1 MPLCGERPS
10 LSDLLWFRWGH
21 WLYLTMSSR
30 QSVKYLGEWILPPV
44 LWGPR
49 WAPLLPL
56 SALSLSLLAH
66 RFLLAGAS
74 HSPSIVLRDGHYGVW
89 AHSVTGA
96 TGVTSRAGERVSPA
110 WYKWLPP
117 CWLPSPSCVR
127 GSSRTAPRTQP
138 ELLLSIT
145 FAVQPVSAWTS
156 WVALWEDMGRSQLLQ
171 LWLDYLRAQDCTP
184 AWPYSWF
191 TALWFI
197 PQGGKTLQHINQ
209 GFFFFSLSSFFF
221 LRDWLIILSNVNR
234 NIILQHEWTLW
245 LIMWLQAFYLCKTLG
260 HFCRNAQNTFQSIK

>member
-49 WAPLLPL
+49 WAPLWPF

-74 HSPSIVLRDGHYGVW
+74 HSPSIVLGDGHYGVW

-110 WYKWLPP
+110 WYKWLTPLLAAQP
-117 CWLPSPSCVR
+117 QLCQRIITYSRPYTTKTITVRHIRCSTCQRVNVLSSALRGHGQVAALAAIVRLSAGSGLCSCM
-127 GSSRTAPRTQP
+127 T
-138 ELLLSIT
+138 LLLIHGPLVYS
-145 FAVQPVSAWTS
+145 P
-156 WVALWEDMGRSQLLQ
+156 GRKNS
-171 LWLDYLRAQDCTP
+171 
-184 AWPYSWF
+184 
-191 TALWFI
+191 TAYKS
-197 PQGGKTLQHINQ
+197 G
-209 GFFFFSLSSFFF
+209 GFFFLPLLLLFSQRLAHNSF
-221 LRDWLIILSNVNR
+221 
-234 NIILQHEWTLW
+234 
-245 LIMWLQAFYLCKTLG
+245 
-260 HFCRNAQNTFQSIK
+260 